1 MVSGGRSE
9 AAERAVSGRW
19 KPLVRWLLGAKLEAK
34 LGLGL
39 GHAILPGASSKL
51 ASGLP
56 ARP

>member
-1 MVSGGRSE
+1 MSGGCSE
-9 AAERAVSGRW
+9 GAEGSLW
-19 KPLVRWLLGAKLEAK
+19 PLEPLVRWLLGAKLEAK